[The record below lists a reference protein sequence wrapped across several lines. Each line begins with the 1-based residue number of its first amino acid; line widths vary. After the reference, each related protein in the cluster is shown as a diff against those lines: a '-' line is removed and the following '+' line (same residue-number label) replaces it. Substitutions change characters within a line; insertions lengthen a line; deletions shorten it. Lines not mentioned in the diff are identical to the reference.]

1 VKRAALIPTLN
12 PPNRAGGNWKI
23 KSEQVKWTFYE
34 YSIHS
39 SSRDVLPMKLQLRPS
54 LPDDRDF
61 LFRLY
66 ASTRMDEIR
75 SFGWSAV
82 QQDAF
87 FRMQFNAQQ
96 QWYQATYSTAENQI
110 IEKDQEPIG
119 RMIVQR
125 GAGTWRLLDI
135 SLLPEHRGQGI
146 GGELIRA
153 LIKDCGAAGAV
164 LQLQVVNTN
173 PAQRLY
179 TRLGF
184 IKTGQD
190 QIYTQMELRP
200 QTTELA

>member
-1 VKRAALIPTLN
+1 
-12 PPNRAGGNWKI
+12 
-23 KSEQVKWTFYE
+23 
-34 YSIHS
+34 
-39 SSRDVLPMKLQLRPS
+39 MKAQLRPS

-66 ASTRMDEIR
+66 ASTRMEEIR

-82 QQDAF
+82 QQEAF

-96 QWYQATYSTAENQI
+96 QWYQAAYSTAENQI
-110 IEKDQEPIG
+110 IEKDHEPIG

-125 GAGTWRLLDI
+125 EAGIWRLLDI

-146 GGELIRA
+146 GGELIRG
-153 LIKDCGAAGAV
+153 LIKDCVATGAV

-190 QIYTQMELRP
+190 QIYTQMELHP
-200 QTTELA
+200 QTTEQT

>member
-1 VKRAALIPTLN
+1 
-12 PPNRAGGNWKI
+12 
-23 KSEQVKWTFYE
+23 
-34 YSIHS
+34 
-39 SSRDVLPMKLQLRPS
+39 MKAQLRPS

-66 ASTRMDEIR
+66 ASTRVEEIR
-75 SFGWSAV
+75 GFGWSAA
-82 QQDAF
+82 QQEAF
-87 FRMQFNAQQ
+87 LRMQFNAQQ

-110 IEKDQEPIG
+110 IEKDHEPIG
-119 RMIVQR
+119 RMIVQHE
-125 GAGTWRLLDI
+125 AGTWRLLDI

-153 LIKDCGAAGAV
+153 LIKECGAAGTV

-179 TRLGF
+179 ERLGF

-200 QTTELA
+200 QATERT

>member
-1 VKRAALIPTLN
+1 LN
-12 PPNRAGGNWKI
+12 PPNKAGGNWKI
-23 KSEQVKWTFYE
+23 KSEQVRWSSYE
-34 YSIHS
+34 CSVGAFF
-39 SSRDVLPMKLQLRPS
+39 RDVLLTSMKPQLRPS
-54 LPDDRDF
+54 LPEDRDF
-61 LFRLY
+61 LFGLY
-66 ASTRMDEIR
+66 ASTRMDELR
-75 SFGWSAV
+75 AFGWTAV
-82 QQDAF
+82 QQEAF

-110 IEKDQEPIG
+110 IEKDHEPIG

-125 GAGTWRLLDI
+125 EAGTWRLLDI

-146 GGELIRA
+146 GGA
-153 LIKDCGAAGAV
+153 LIGTLIKECEASGAV

-200 QTTELA
+200 QTT

>member
-1 VKRAALIPTLN
+1 
-12 PPNRAGGNWKI
+12 
-23 KSEQVKWTFYE
+23 
-34 YSIHS
+34 
-39 SSRDVLPMKLQLRPS
+39 MKPQLRPS
-54 LPDDRDF
+54 LPTDRDF

-66 ASTRMDEIR
+66 ASTRMEEIR
-75 SFGWSAV
+75 GFGWTAV
-82 QQDAF
+82 QQEAF

-110 IEKDQEPIG
+110 IEKGHEPIG
-119 RMIVQR
+119 RMVIQR
-125 GAGTWRLLDI
+125 EAGTWRLLDI
-135 SLLPEHRGQGI
+135 SLMPEHRGQGI

-153 LIKDCGAAGAV
+153 LIKDCGAVGAV

-190 QIYTQMELRP
+190 QIYTQMELHP
-200 QTTELA
+200 QTEPA

>member
-1 VKRAALIPTLN
+1 
-12 PPNRAGGNWKI
+12 
-23 KSEQVKWTFYE
+23 
-34 YSIHS
+34 
-39 SSRDVLPMKLQLRPS
+39 MKPQLRPS
-54 LPDDRDF
+54 LPEDRDF

-66 ASTRMDEIR
+66 ASTRMEEIR
-75 SFGWSAV
+75 GFGWTAV
-82 QQDAF
+82 QQEAF

-110 IEKDQEPIG
+110 IEKGQEPIG

-125 GAGTWRLLDI
+125 EGGIWRLLDI

-146 GGELIRA
+146 GGELISA
-153 LIKDCGAAGAV
+153 LIKDCVAVGAV
-164 LQLQVVNTN
+164 LHLQVVNTN
-173 PAQRLY
+173 AAQRLY

-200 QTTELA
+200 QTMERA